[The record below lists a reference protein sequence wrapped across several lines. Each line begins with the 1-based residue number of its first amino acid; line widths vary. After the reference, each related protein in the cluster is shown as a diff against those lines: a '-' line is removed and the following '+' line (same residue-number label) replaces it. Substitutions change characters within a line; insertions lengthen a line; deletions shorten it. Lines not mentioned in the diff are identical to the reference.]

1 MARSGHEAAP
11 LLRVAAQLRRLRD
24 RPGRPGRGTA
34 GTPRPGGDRPLSP
47 AHGPQICRPGR
58 GGRWAGVACRGPGPG
73 FRRGGQRGAAGHPPG
88 HAPLLPHPDR
98 AGHLRHPRR
107 IPALANERS
116 QDAVRAGVFADCG
129 PLPTEVPACLD
140 RVYAV
145 DEVVRPDLCVPGC
158 PPRPEAIAAAIT
170 AVLDDELP
178 ATPAKSVCE
187 TCPARREG
195 RAATRTARRFPR
207 QRRFRSGRG
216 TDHMR
221 CLLEQ
226 GLLCMGPVTAGGCG
240 GSGVPLCVRVRVPC
254 RGCYGPVR
262 AGSNPLLDL
271 MNALAGQGVDRRSVV
286 DRRSLL
292 RFCGGP
298 RAASARGRPALNC
311 CAYHGGVCPGL
322 SPSNP

>member
-1 MARSGHEAAP
+1 
-11 LLRVAAQLRRLRD
+11 
-24 RPGRPGRGTA
+24 
-34 GTPRPGGDRPLSP
+34 
-47 AHGPQICRPGR
+47 
-58 GGRWAGVACRGPGPG
+58 
-73 FRRGGQRGAAGHPPG
+73 
-88 HAPLLPHPDR
+88 
-98 AGHLRHPRR
+98 
-107 IPALANERS
+107 
-116 QDAVRAGVFADCG
+116 VFADCG

-145 DEVVRPDLCVPGC
+145 DEVVQPDLCVPGC
-158 PPRPEAIAAAIT
+158 PPRPEAIAAALT

-195 RAATRTARRFPR
+195 RAATRTARRFLDNADFDPDEEL
-207 QRRFRSGRG
+207 
-216 TDHMR
+216 THMR

-292 RFCGGP
+292 RFCGGH
-298 RAASARGRPALNC
+298 GLLRPA
-311 CAYHGGVCPGL
+311 AGPR
-322 SPSNP
+322 

>member
-1 MARSGHEAAP
+1 MASEEQRAILLAMRRSCRTLIA
-11 LLRVAAQLRRLRD
+11 L
-24 RPGRPGRGTA
+24 GTCA
-34 GTPRPGGDRPLSP
+34 THGG
-47 AHGPQICRPGR
+47 
-58 GGRWAGVACRGPGPG
+58 
-73 FRRGGQRGAAGHPPG
+73 
-88 HAPLLPHPDR
+88 
-98 AGHLRHPRR
+98 

-116 QDAVRAGVFADCG
+116 QAAVRVGVFADCG
-129 PLPTEVPACLD
+129 PAPAEAPACLE

-158 PPRPEAIAAAIT
+158 PPRPEAIAAAIL

-195 RAATRTARRFPR
+195 RAATRSARRFLDNAEYDPDEDLTR
-207 QRRFRSGRG
+207 
-216 TDHMR
+216 MR

-240 GSGVPLCVRVRVPC
+240 GSGPPLCVQVRVPC

-262 AGSNPLLDL
+262 PGSNPLLDL
-271 MNALAGQGVDRRSVV
+271 MNGLAGQGVDRRSVV

-292 RFCGGP
+292 RFCGAHGLLRPVAGP
-298 RAASARGRPALNC
+298 R
-311 CAYHGGVCPGL
+311 
-322 SPSNP
+322 

>member
-1 MARSGHEAAP
+1 MKPRLSCEWLHSCAGCEIALVDLGEGLLELLARVEIVHFP
-11 LLRVAAQLRRLRD
+11 LLMDHKYAGRAGEGDGPELPAADLGLVS
-24 RPGRPGRGTA
+24 G
-34 GTPRPGGDRPLSP
+34 
-47 AHGPQICRPGR
+47 
-58 GGRWAGVACRGPGPG
+58 GVASEEQRAILLAMRRSCRTLIALGTCATH
-73 FRRGGQRGAAGHPPG
+73 GG
-88 HAPLLPHPDR
+88 
-98 AGHLRHPRR
+98 

-145 DEVVRPDLCVPGC
+145 DEVVQPDLCVPGC
-158 PPRPEAIAAAIT
+158 PPRPEAIAAALT

-195 RAATRTARRFPR
+195 RAATRTARRFLDNADFDPDEEL
-207 QRRFRSGRG
+207 
-216 TDHMR
+216 THMR

-254 RGCYGPVR
+254 RLQP
-262 AGSNPLLDL
+262 
-271 MNALAGQGVDRRSVV
+271 
-286 DRRSLL
+286 
-292 RFCGGP
+292 
-298 RAASARGRPALNC
+298 AA
-311 CAYHGGVCPGL
+311 
-322 SPSNP
+322 